1 MIKFSGQEKAKRKFY
16 KKLIWAVILLLM
28 IVLIK
33 PTWKIW
39 QKYRISE
46 RELSRAEKEMVELK
60 QRESYLENEL
70 RELGTQAGK
79 EKEVIKK
86 FDLVREGEKLAVIVD
101 SGEVSSESEPTA
113 GFFKRFFKK
122 YFGWIT
128 N

>member
-16 KKLIWAVILLLM
+16 KKLIWAAILLLI

-46 RELSRAEKEMVELK
+46 RELSRAEKEISELK
-60 QRESYLENEL
+60 QREFYLENEL

-86 FDLVREGEKLAVIVD
+86 FDLVRKGEKLAVIVD
-101 SGEVSSESEPTA
+101 FDTTSSETEEKP

-122 YFGWIT
+122 YFGWMID
-128 N
+128 